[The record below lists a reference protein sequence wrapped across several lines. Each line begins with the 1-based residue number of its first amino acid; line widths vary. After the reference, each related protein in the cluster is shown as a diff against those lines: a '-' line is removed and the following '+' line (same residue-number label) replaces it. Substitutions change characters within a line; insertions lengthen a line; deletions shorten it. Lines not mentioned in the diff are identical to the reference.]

1 MKEKKDEYDPLD
13 HVLKQL
19 NDVLAL
25 AKKHA
30 GQPIPVEKIPQDIEQ
45 TISSFEERLDHFR
58 QETERLNND
67 WGIEYKRLRTIIDQI
82 PEELPQKSKETL
94 QTLKKMKKE
103 AEAVYEQAKSGR
115 EAVAKKKS
123 EQREKKFPKSA
134 RKNKFRQLGDSDWQ
148 RM

>member
-30 GQPIPVEKIPQDIEQ
+30 GQPISIEKVPSDIEE
-45 TISSFEERLDHFR
+45 TIGAFEEKLDHFR

-67 WGIEYKRLRTIIDQI
+67 WGIEYRRLRTIIDQI
-82 PEELPQKSKETL
+82 PEELPKKSQETL

-103 AEAVYEQAKSGR
+103 AEEVYEQAKSGR
-115 EAVAKKKS
+115 EEVAKKKL
-123 EQREKKFPKSA
+123 EQRDKKFPKSA

-148 RM
+148 KM